1 MKKGRHRRYEE
12 ARALK
17 QTNDALDDLF
27 ADNEDPCIECDAL
40 PGQDHKDWCLAEV
53 NSKKEDTED
62 AQDAEDSTNV
72 LFPT

>member
-27 ADNEDPCIECDAL
+27 ADNEDHCIECDAL

-53 NSKKEDTED
+53 NSKKEETED
-62 AQDAEDSTNV
+62 TPND
-72 LFPT
+72 LFPS